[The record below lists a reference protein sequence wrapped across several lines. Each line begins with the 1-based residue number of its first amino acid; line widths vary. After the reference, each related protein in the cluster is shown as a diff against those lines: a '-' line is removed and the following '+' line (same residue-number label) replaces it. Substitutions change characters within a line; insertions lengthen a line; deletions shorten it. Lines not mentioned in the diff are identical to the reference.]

1 MASRLVVL
9 GPQRPDPNL
18 PQALATAQAAG
29 STVMI
34 TAGWRH
40 DENDNEALRAA
51 IGPSAVSLP
60 IYTWFEE
67 LAEQHPAFAQVYRA
81 RQARVKTLK
90 ELHLVRMGP
99 ALATVRELLEHRRD
113 HHELVE
119 AEIQDAVRVVR
130 ELDDRFLAQTAR
142 VQAEFA
148 GRIAHAEPPLAARR
162 REQAR
167 QMLRSA
173 RAICIAGGHVGV
185 LRNRMG
191 FFGLN
196 EVLAECLAASIP
208 VVAWSAGAMA
218 LARRV
223 VLFNDDTP
231 KGAVDDELLD
241 SGAGLA
247 EGLIVLP
254 HARKRLHLSDADRL
268 SLLAT
273 RFAPARCVGLEC
285 GAWLEQRNG
294 VWISLGEPDAT
305 FVLRPDGSQH
315 RPEAGM
321 PLV

>member
-1 MASRLVVL
+1 MSSRVVIL
-9 GPQRPDPNL
+9 GPQRPEPNL
-18 PQALATAQAAG
+18 PQVLSTAQSSG

-40 DENDNEALRAA
+40 DENDNEALRNA

-60 IYTWFEE
+60 LYTWFEE
-67 LAEQHPAFAQVYRA
+67 LTEQHPAFAQVYRA
-81 RQARVKTLK
+81 RQARVKAAK
-90 ELHLVRMGP
+90 DLHLRRMEQ
-99 ALATVRELLEHRRD
+99 ALATVRGLMEHRRE
-113 HHELVE
+113 HHDLVE
-119 AEIQDAVRVVR
+119 PEIQDALRVVR
-130 ELDDRFLAQTAR
+130 ELDDRFLAQSAR
-142 VQAEFA
+142 IHAEFA
-148 GRIAHAEPPLAARR
+148 GRLTHVEPPTVARR

-167 QMLRSA
+167 AMLRAA

-185 LRNRMG
+185 LRNRMAWW
-191 FFGLN
+191 GLY
-196 EVLAECLAASIP
+196 EVLAECLAAGVP

-231 KGAVDDELLD
+231 KGPVDDELLD

-247 EGLIVLP
+247 EGLVPLP

-268 SLLAT
+268 ALLAC

-294 VWISLGEPDAT
+294 VWISLGSPEAT
-305 FVLRPDGSQH
+305 VVVRTDGSLV
-315 RPEAGM
+315 RPEPGM
-321 PLV
+321 PLF